1 MNIRDT
7 FHIASKDLST
17 HKGRSVLTV
26 LGIVI
31 GISSIIIVM
40 SIGESARMLIVKEI
54 QSFGPQNIFIN
65 PGHPSGPF
73 DVAGAVLSKS
83 LTEKDVQDL
92 MNKSNVSDAVL
103 VNPSVTA
110 FYSMS
115 YGSETK
121 QATIWGTGA
130 DGFVIYN
137 LTLQEG
143 RLFTN
148 EEVNAKANVAVIG
161 KNIAKDVFGLQ
172 SSIGEKIKIKDQKFE
187 VVGIFS
193 SENSSLF
200 GIDDMVVAP
209 YTTVQQKLMGIRH
222 FHEIAVQASSVSAV
236 PGMVTDIETVLRNN
250 HNIDDP
256 SKDDFIISTQEDIM
270 NTVNQILDALTVFLA
285 LVAAISLLVGGVG
298 VMNIMFVSVV
308 ERTQEIGLRKALGAT
323 HKDILRQFLFN
334 AVLLTGVGG
343 IIGIITGSLFTFLIS
358 VVASYATSLNF
369 PFIFSIQGALLG
381 IFVAGGTGLI
391 FGIFPA
397 RQASQKSPIEALR
410 YE

>member
-1 MNIRDT
+1 MKTRDT
-7 FHIASKDLST
+7 LHIAFKDLFT
-17 HKGRSVLTV
+17 NRGRSFLTI

-31 GISSIIIVM
+31 GIASIIIVM
-40 SIGESARMLIVKEI
+40 SIGDSARTLIVKEI
-54 QSFGPQNIFIN
+54 QSFGAQNVFIN
-65 PGHPSGPF
+65 PGNPNGPF

-83 LTEKDVQDL
+83 ITEKDVKDL
-92 MNKSNVSDAVL
+92 TNKSNVPDAVL

-110 FYSMS
+110 FYSVS
-115 YGSETK
+115 YGSEIK

-130 DGFVIYN
+130 DGFAIYN
-137 LTLQEG
+137 LNLQAG
-143 RLFTN
+143 RLFTS
-148 EEVNAKANVAVIG
+148 EEVIAKANVAVIG

-172 SSIGEKIKIKDQKFE
+172 SPIGEKIKIKDQKFE
-187 VVGIFS
+187 VIGIFS
-193 SENSSLF
+193 SENSSMF
-200 GIDDMVVAP
+200 GIDDMVVSP
-209 YTTVQQKLMGIRH
+209 YTTIQQKLMGIRH
-222 FHEIAVQASSVSAV
+222 FHEIVVQASSPDVV
-236 PGMVTDIETVLRNN
+236 PGMVVDIETVLRNS

-270 NTVNQILDALTVFLA
+270 KTVNQILNALTIFLA

-334 AVLLTGVGG
+334 AVLLTGAGG

-358 VVASYATSLNF
+358 VIASYTTNLNF
-369 PFIFSIQGALLG
+369 PFIFSLQGALLG
-381 IFVAGGTGLI
+381 IFVAGGTGII